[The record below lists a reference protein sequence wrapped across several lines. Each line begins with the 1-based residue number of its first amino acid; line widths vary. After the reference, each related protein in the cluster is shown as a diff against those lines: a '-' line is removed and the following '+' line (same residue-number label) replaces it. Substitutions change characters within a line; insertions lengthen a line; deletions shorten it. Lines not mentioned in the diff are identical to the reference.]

1 MRDTGSKRLDFYAIL
16 RDRMTLHAGEISG
29 LILGAIIV
37 AVVIAGAIGLVRSR
51 SRIERDREAL
61 GDALAASEA
70 VSAALSEEA
79 LFLSAVL
86 SSVDSVIVLMDRG
99 GRVRFANERFREVFG
114 IRETDVIGRPREQF
128 VEIVAELFRDA
139 EVFRSVAHAEEED
152 RATGPRATRHSG
164 IPAADEIE
172 LVLERPHPRT
182 LLFSAMPVTQGDRRI
197 GVIAMFRDVTAQRA
211 AEDARERLL
220 AELAARATT
229 DALTSLR
236 NRRAGAEA
244 LNAEIERARRY
255 NRPLA
260 VAIFDLDLFKSVN
273 DDFGHEAGDN
283 VLRAFA
289 RVLETGARSTD
300 VVARWGGEEFLA
312 ILQEADLDAAT
323 KFGERVRSLLAE
335 SNPLAEI
342 LEDRPAAVRPITVSA
357 GITVLQPG
365 DDADALVRRAD
376 AALYVAKNQG
386 RDRIHATATVAL
398 P

>member
-1 MRDTGSKRLDFYAIL
+1 MEFYAIL
-16 RDRMTLHAGEISG
+16 RDRMSFHAGEIGG

-37 AVVIAGAIGLVRSR
+37 LIALAAAIVLFRAR
-51 SRIERDREAL
+51 SRIERDRLAL
-61 GDALAASEA
+61 GDALSASEA

-99 GRVRFANERFREVFG
+99 GRVRFANERFRDVFG

-128 VEIVAELFRDA
+128 VEIVAELFRDPDQ
-139 EVFRSVAHAEEED
+139 FRSIAHAADDD
-152 RATGPRATRHSG
+152 RQTGPRTTRHSG
-164 IPAADEIE
+164 IPAPDEIE
-172 LVLERPHPRT
+172 LVLERPNART

-211 AEDARERLL
+211 AEEARERLL
-220 AELAARATT
+220 VELAARATT

-244 LNAEIERARRY
+244 LAAEIERARRY
-255 NRPLA
+255 TRPLA
-260 VAIFDLDLFKSVN
+260 VAIFDLDLFKRIN

-289 RVLETGARSTD
+289 RVLETSARSTD
-300 VVARWGGEEFLA
+300 VVCRWGGEEFLA
-312 ILQEADLDAAT
+312 ILQEADLEAAG
-323 KFGERVRSLLAE
+323 KFAERVRALLAE

-342 LEDRPAAVRPITVSA
+342 LEDRPAAVRPVTISA
-357 GITVLQPG
+357 GITVLRAG
-365 DDADALVRRAD
+365 DDADAIVRRAD
-376 AALYVAKNQG
+376 AALYVAKNEG
-386 RDRIHATATVAL
+386 RDRVVAA
-398 P
+398 PSDAAP